1 MNIHLLGVNSLY
13 FAFVRMSASCFN
25 IWANVMDL
33 LGGAWSALC
42 ELSQFHWVTPRR
54 NLAHFCLGVTR
65 LQLSTCVSGWLD
77 GWVIAWVNWLTD
89 WVADWLTDWLS
100 EWPNSL
106 VRTASCEQPPA
117 NSLLRT
123 ALKSGCLPAHLE
135 DPVHIQDPQQLCF
148 RASSLVAGAGCF
160 CAGC

>member
-1 MNIHLLGVNSLY
+1 MSTISIGRVWFCIPSGVISISISGWLMRAIVWWPRSFPSTDWLTDSL
-13 FAFVRMSASCFN
+13 
-25 IWANVMDL
+25 
-33 LGGAWSALC
+33 
-42 ELSQFHWVTPRR
+42 
-54 NLAHFCLGVTR
+54 
-65 LQLSTCVSGWLD
+65 SGWLD

-123 ALKSGCLPAHLE
+123 ALKSGWNLGEVWLNRGEVGLKSRWSCGE
-135 DPVHIQDPQQLCF
+135 
-148 RASSLVAGAGCF
+148 VALKQSEVWPDRGEVGALRRIHF
-160 CAGC
+160 CTTLSTHYYYVY